1 MMKISLKNV
10 SKVYKTSKPRCKFIG
25 GLFGIEESKTAL
37 KDINIDIYGGECV
50 GIIGA
55 NGSGKSTLLKL
66 ISKITSATEGEVVTN
81 GKISA
86 LLELGAGFNPE
97 YTGISN
103 IYLNG
108 MLCGE
113 SRAQTKAKIPQIAEF
128 ADIGDY
134 IKRPVKTYSDG
145 MFLRL
150 AFACAVSE
158 NPDILVVDEALAVGD
173 FAFRQKCFAKIRE
186 LNAGGTTIIMVSH
199 DIDTIRSFCKRAIW
213 LDSGRVRLDGDV
225 MSVSAAYMES
235 VTGCAGKPG
244 LSKNADSFNCVNRF
258 GSAKGSI
265 LSVSVPELLQT
276 GEMAEILCRVEIP
289 DGIDL
294 NTLAFSVSIK
304 NGLGLDITV
313 ISTADEGFLFDS
325 YGEHMIKVTC
335 PCYLSAGEY
344 SICVSLEDRGSV
356 PIKYYDYA
364 EGAQRFRVVSKNEI
378 FGIYRAPAE
387 IEITKGG
394 IEIEEKKR

>member
-1 MMKISLKNV
+1 MKISLKNV
-10 SKVYKTSKPRCKFIG
+10 SKVYKTRKPRCKLIG

-37 KDINIDIYGGECV
+37 KDINMDIYGGECV

-66 ISKITSATEGEVVTN
+66 ICKITSATEGEVQTN

-113 SRAQTKAKIPQIAEF
+113 SRAQTKAKIPEIARF
-128 ADIGDY
+128 ADIGEY
-134 IKRPVKTYSDG
+134 IKKPVKTYSDG

-150 AFACAVSE
+150 AFACAVSAD
-158 NPDILVVDEALAVGD
+158 PDILVVDEALAVGD

-186 LNAGGTTIIMVSH
+186 LNASGTTIIMVSH

-213 LDSGRVRLDGDV
+213 LDGGRIRLDGDV

-235 VTGCAGKPG
+235 VTGCAGKTI
-244 LSKNADSFNCVNRF
+244 LSGNADGFGCVNRF

-265 LSVSVPELLQT
+265 LSVSAPKVLQT
-276 GEMAEILCRVEIP
+276 GEMAEFLCTFEIP

-294 NTLAFSVSIK
+294 NNLAFSMSIK

-313 ISTADEGFLFDS
+313 ISTADEGLLFDS
-325 YGEHMIKVTC
+325 YGRHEVKVAL

-344 SICVSLEDRGSV
+344 SICVSLEDRGSI

-364 EGAQRFRVVSKNEI
+364 EGVQSFRVVSKKEI
-378 FGIYRAPAE
+378 FGIYRGPAE

-394 IEIEEKKR
+394 IVIEEK

>member
-1 MMKISLKNV
+1 MKISLKNV
-10 SKVYKTSKPRCKFIG
+10 SKVYKTRKPRYKFIG
-25 GLFGIEESKTAL
+25 GLFGIGESKTAL

-50 GIIGA
+50 GIIGT

-66 ISKITSATEGEVVTN
+66 ICKITSATKGEVRTN

-113 SRAQTKAKIPQIAEF
+113 SRAQTKAKIPEIARF
-128 ADIGDY
+128 ADIGEY
-134 IKRPVKTYSDG
+134 IKSPVKTYSDG

-150 AFACAVSE
+150 AFACAVSAE
-158 NPDILVVDEALAVGD
+158 PDILVVDEALAVGD

-186 LNAGGTTIIMVSH
+186 LNACGTTIIMVSH
-199 DIDTIRSFCKRAIW
+199 DIDTIRSFCERAIW
-213 LDSGRVRLDGDV
+213 LDGGKVRLDGDV

-235 VTGCAGKPG
+235 VTGCAGKKVLPEMAG
-244 LSKNADSFNCVNRF
+244 DFSCVNRF
-258 GSAKGSI
+258 GSVKGAI
-265 LSVSVPELLQT
+265 LSVSAPRLLQM
-276 GEMAEILCRVEIP
+276 GEMSEFLCTFEIP
-289 DGIDL
+289 YGTDL
-294 NTLAFSVSIK
+294 AGLAFSMSIK
-304 NGLGLDITV
+304 NGFGLDVTV
-313 ISTADEGFLFDS
+313 ISTADEEFVFES
-325 YGEHMIKVTC
+325 YGRHSVKITV

-344 SICVSLEDRGSV
+344 SICASLEDRGST

-364 EGAQRFRVVSKNEI
+364 EGVQSFRVVSKKEV
-378 FGIYRAPAE
+378 FGVYHAPAE

-394 IEIEEKKR
+394 IVIGEKEF

>member
-1 MMKISLKNV
+1 MKISLKNV
-10 SKVYKTSKPRCKFIG
+10 TKVYKTRKPRCKLIG

-66 ISKITSATEGEVVTN
+66 ICKITSATEGEVQTN

-86 LLELGAGFNPE
+86 LLELGAGFNSE

-113 SRAQTKAKIPQIAEF
+113 SRAQTRAKIPEIARF

-134 IKRPVKTYSDG
+134 IKKPVKTYSDG

-150 AFACAVSE
+150 AFACAVAAD
-158 NPDILVVDEALAVGD
+158 PDILVVDEALAVGD

-186 LNAGGTTIIMVSH
+186 LNARGTTIIMVSH
-199 DIDTIRSFCKRAIW
+199 DIDTIRRFCKRAIW
-213 LDSGRVRLDGDV
+213 LDGGRVRMDGDV

-235 VTGCAGKPG
+235 VTGCAGKEIS
-244 LSKNADSFNCVNRF
+244 LKNADDFSCVNRF
-258 GSAKGSI
+258 GSAKGAI
-265 LSVSVPELLQT
+265 MSVSVPELLQT
-276 GEMAEILCRVEIP
+276 GEMAKFLCTIDIP
-289 DGIDL
+289 KGIDL
-294 NTLAFSVSIK
+294 KTLALSMSIK
-304 NGLGLDITV
+304 NGFGLDITV
-313 ISTADEGFLFDS
+313 ISTADEGLLFDS
-325 YGEHMIKVTC
+325 YGKHSIKITS

-344 SICVSLEDRGSV
+344 SICVSLEERGGI

-364 EGAQRFRVVSKNEI
+364 EGVQSFRVVSENDV
-378 FGIYRAPAE
+378 FGVYRSPAE

-394 IEIEEKKR
+394 IVIEEKEF

>member
-1 MMKISLKNV
+1 MKISLKNV
-10 SKVYKTSKPRCKFIG
+10 SKVYKTRKPRCKLIG

-37 KDINIDIYGGECV
+37 KDINIDIHSGECV

-66 ISKITSATEGEVVTN
+66 ICKITSATEGEVQTN

-113 SRAQTKAKIPQIAEF
+113 TRAQTRAKIPEIARF

-150 AFACAVSE
+150 AFACAVSTE
-158 NPDILVVDEALAVGD
+158 PDILVVDEALAVGD

-186 LNAGGTTIIMVSH
+186 LNARGTTIIMVSH
-199 DIDTIRSFCKRAIW
+199 DIDTIRSFCERAIW
-213 LDSGRVRLDGDV
+213 LDDGRVRLDGDV

-235 VTGCAGKPG
+235 VTGCAGKTV
-244 LSKNADSFNCVNRF
+244 LSEKADGFGCVNRF

-265 LSVSVPELLQT
+265 LSVSAPAILQT
-276 GEMAEILCRVEIP
+276 GEMAEFLCTFEIP
-289 DGIDL
+289 AGIDL
-294 NTLAFSVSIK
+294 DNLAFSMSIK

-313 ISTADEGFLFDS
+313 ISTADEGLLFDS
-325 YGEHMIKVTC
+325 YGRHRVKITA

-344 SICVSLEDRGSV
+344 SICVSLEDRGSI

-364 EGAQRFRVVSKNEI
+364 EGVQSFRVVSKGEV

-387 IEITKGG
+387 IEIMRGESGG
-394 IEIEEKKR
+394 AEK